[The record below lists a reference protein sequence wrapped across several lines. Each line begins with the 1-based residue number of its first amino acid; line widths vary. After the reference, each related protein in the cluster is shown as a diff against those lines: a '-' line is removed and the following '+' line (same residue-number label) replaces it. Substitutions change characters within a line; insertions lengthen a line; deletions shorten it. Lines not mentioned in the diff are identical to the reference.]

1 MSVKKEPKSKKF
13 TNKMKKKLLVIFLLA
28 GIMLLGLSYALIRLN
43 LSKGKSYSKAV
54 YNNYGYDSRAIAAR
68 RGDITDRNG
77 TILAYSTRVY
87 NLIIDSKVMLSSDGK
102 YRQSTVDAL
111 AEYFPNLDMDKLN
124 EFLDEN
130 AQKEDKN
137 AYKKFLEEL
146 TEDEISEFKTAMSE
160 SDNIKGVWFE
170 EEYKRTYPF
179 KSLAADLIGFASNG
193 GSVEIGIE
201 QSYNSYLSGTDGRIY
216 GYINDSSYKS
226 QVISAENGNT
236 IVSTIDYSI
245 QNIIEN
251 SIKSFNDEYGSLS
264 TTVVVM
270 NPKNGEVLG
279 MADYPTF
286 DLNNPRDV
294 SSMYTDEELDAM
306 EEDKRVEAYY
316 SLWKNNAVSK
326 IYEPGSVFKTFT
338 VSELIEEDLIKLTDV
353 VKCDGYGVYDSTKIL
368 CNGGDFLP
376 GISDSGSWNETGR
389 IYRDSGAGS
398 ISGRV

>member
-28 GIMLLGLSYALIRLN
+28 GIVLLGLSYALIRLN
-43 LSKGKSYSKAV
+43 LNEGKSYSKAV

-77 TILAYSTRVY
+77 TVLAYSTRVY

-111 AEYFPNLDMDKLN
+111 AKYFPNLDMNKLN

-130 AQKEDKN
+130 AQKENKN

-193 GSVEIGIE
+193 GSGEIGIE

-236 IVSTIDYSI
+236 IVSTID
-245 QNIIEN
+245 
-251 SIKSFNDEYGSLS
+251 
-264 TTVVVM
+264 
-270 NPKNGEVLG
+270 
-279 MADYPTF
+279 
-286 DLNNPRDV
+286 
-294 SSMYTDEELDAM
+294 
-306 EEDKRVEAYY
+306 
-316 SLWKNNAVSK
+316 
-326 IYEPGSVFKTFT
+326 
-338 VSELIEEDLIKLTDV
+338 
-353 VKCDGYGVYDSTKIL
+353 
-368 CNGGDFLP
+368 
-376 GISDSGSWNETGR
+376 
-389 IYRDSGAGS
+389 
-398 ISGRV
+398 